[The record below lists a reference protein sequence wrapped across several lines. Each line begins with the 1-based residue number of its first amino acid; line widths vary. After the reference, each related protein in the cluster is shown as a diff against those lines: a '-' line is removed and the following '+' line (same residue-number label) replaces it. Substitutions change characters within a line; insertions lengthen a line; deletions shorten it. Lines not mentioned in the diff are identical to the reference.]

1 MSVSKYVSFSLVFVL
16 IGNLQGKVFLFYRKL
31 RIQNPL
37 KQKAFSIQFLFQIL
51 FTNLSKKG
59 VLKVIDTMLIFRNL

>member
-31 RIQNPL
+31 RIQNSL
-37 KQKAFSIQFLFQIL
+37 KQKAQLFA
-51 FTNLSKKG
+51 
-59 VLKVIDTMLIFRNL
+59 D